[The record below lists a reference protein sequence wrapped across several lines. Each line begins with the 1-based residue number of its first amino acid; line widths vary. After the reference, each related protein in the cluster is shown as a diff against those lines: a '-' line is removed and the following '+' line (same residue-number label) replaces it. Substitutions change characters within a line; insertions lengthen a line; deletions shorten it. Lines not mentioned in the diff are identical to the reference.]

1 MTKRTDDKKSLK
13 IQAFILASSGVITRI
28 IGFLYRI
35 PMANILGNE
44 GNGIYSVS
52 FGIYSIALIL
62 SSYSLPVSISKLLSQ
77 NADNSLKEKNKILI
91 VSFLISVTLSAISF
105 FGLFFGA
112 DFLSTQ
118 FGKPGIQM
126 SLKILAPTTIVVAL
140 LGCLR
145 GYFQGDGNMLPTAIS
160 QIIEQIINAI
170 VSIIGASQLV
180 YLIKMNND
188 SPVRSAGGTL
198 GTLSG
203 ALVALIFLTTIFI
216 LKLGLK
222 SLKINISKEDI
233 AKIGKILLMLMLPII
248 FSQTIYQIGYTIDDL
263 LFAKIMA
270 GKGFDATVITEM
282 QGVINTQYTQ
292 MINMPVGIATAFG
305 VAVIPRISKAFAQND
320 KTGLQKNSNQIFDMT
335 GFIIFP
341 ATVGLSI
348 CSHELI
354 AVLFPALNDYQ
365 SIATKLLMFGAIAV
379 TFYSFSTIT
388 TSVLQ
393 GCNKFFVTVRNGI
406 IALAIHIMMVGI
418 LLTIT
423 NMGLYALLISDVVF
437 PMVIVFLNAI
447 YIKKKMKA
455 IDIRFNLCLKHLIP
469 TSIMGVALLLIKM
482 FCIKDIQNIYK
493 LIIEIAVGIIVYGIV
508 ELIILKRKIK
518 KQ

>member
-1 MTKRTDDKKSLK
+1 MKKRKSNIKSLK
-13 IQAFILASSGVITRI
+13 IQAIILASSGVITRI

-44 GNGIYSVS
+44 GNGIYSVA
-52 FGIYSIALIL
+52 FGIYSIALTL

-77 NADNSLKEKNKILI
+77 KAGNSLKEKNKILI
-91 VSFLISVTLSAISF
+91 VSFLISLTLSVISF

-145 GYFQGDGNMLPTAIS
+145 GYFQGDGDMLPTAVS
-160 QIIEQIINAI
+160 QIVEQIINAI

-180 YLIKMNND
+180 YLIRMNND

-203 ALVALIFLTTIFI
+203 ALVALVFLIAIFALRIGVKT
-216 LKLGLK
+216 
-222 SLKINISKEDI
+222 LKINIRKVDI
-233 AKIGKILLMLMLPII
+233 IKIGKTLLLLMLPII

-270 GKGFDATVITEM
+270 GKGFSTIVITEM

-292 MINMPVGIATAFG
+292 IINMPVGIATAFG
-305 VAVIPRISKAFAQND
+305 VAVIPRISKAFAQ
-320 KTGLQKNSNQIFDMT
+320 KNKKDLFKNTTQIFDMT
-335 GFIIFP
+335 ALIIFP

-348 CSHELI
+348 CSYEVI
-354 AVLFPALNDYQ
+354 EVLFPALKSYQ
-365 SIATKLLMFGAIAV
+365 TIAAKLLLYGAVAV
-379 TFYSFSTIT
+379 ALYSFSTIT

-393 GCNKFFVTVRNGI
+393 GCNKFFITVRNGA
-406 IALAIHIMMVGI
+406 IALGVHIIIVVI
-418 LLTIT
+418 LLVST
-423 NMGLYALLISDVVF
+423 NLGLYALLIADVVF
-437 PMVIVFLNAI
+437 PLVIVVLNTI
-447 YIKKKMKA
+447 YFKRNMDVIKA
-455 IDIRFNLCLKHLIP
+455 RFNFFLKHLVS
-469 TSIMGVALLLIKM
+469 TSIMGVVLLLVKL
-482 FCIKDIQNIYK
+482 FCLRECESLIK
-493 LIIEIAVGIIVYGIV
+493 LIIEIIVGIVTYGLAELFIV
-508 ELIILKRKIK
+508 KIK
-518 KQ
+518 K